1 MNLLLL
7 KQLSILSAIAG
18 ALIGLVASFSYFTFV
33 TCLLILML
41 CVSAVIIV
49 YLKQNEL
56 IGIIN
61 IREGCIFGAIIGFI
75 MPLLRF
81 ALFNMP
87 PIFPTGIAMAFEL
100 ATYGAISGLLLK
112 KDVSNIKKIYFA
124 LIIAMIVG
132 RISWG
137 IVSYILTQ
145 INLEIFITSGF
156 ISAIPG
162 IIIQLLTIPFIV
174 KIVSKHIK

>member
-1 MNLLLL
+1 MNLKKLT
-7 KQLSILSAIAG
+7 LSAFFL
-18 ALIGLVASFSYFTFV
+18 ALGMVLPFLTGQIPQIGSM
-33 TCLLILML
+33 LLPMHFPAFL
-41 CVSAVIIV
+41 CGMICGWQ
-49 YLKQNEL
+49 Y
-56 IGIIN
+56 
-61 IREGCIFGAIIGFI
+61 GAIIGFI

-112 KDVSNIKKIYFA
+112 KDVTNIKKIYFA

-132 RISWG
+132 RIFWG

>member
-1 MNLLLL
+1 MNLKKLT
-7 KQLSILSAIAG
+7 LSAFFL
-18 ALIGLVASFSYFTFV
+18 ALGMVLPFLTGQIPQIGSM
-33 TCLLILML
+33 LLPMHFPAFL
-41 CVSAVIIV
+41 CGMICGWQ
-49 YLKQNEL
+49 Y
-56 IGIIN
+56 
-61 IREGCIFGAIIGFI
+61 GAIIGFI

-112 KDVSNIKKIYFA
+112 KDVTNIKKIYFA
-124 LIIAMIVG
+124 LIIAMIIG

-145 INLEIFITSGF
+145 ISLEIFITSGF

>member
-1 MNLLLL
+1 MNLKKLT
-7 KQLSILSAIAG
+7 LSAFFL
-18 ALIGLVASFSYFTFV
+18 ALGMVLPFLTGQIPQIGSM
-33 TCLLILML
+33 LLPMHFPAFL
-41 CVSAVIIV
+41 CGMICGWQ
-49 YLKQNEL
+49 Y
-56 IGIIN
+56 
-61 IREGCIFGAIIGFI
+61 GAIIGFI

-112 KDVSNIKKIYFA
+112 KDVTNIKKIYFA

-145 INLEIFITSGF
+145 ISLEIFITSGF

>member
-1 MNLLLL
+1 MNLKKLT
-7 KQLSILSAIAG
+7 LSAFFL
-18 ALIGLVASFSYFTFV
+18 ALGMVLPFLTGQIPQIGS
-33 TCLLILML
+33 ML
-41 CVSAVIIV
+41 SPMHFPAFLCGMICGWQ
-49 YLKQNEL
+49 Y
-56 IGIIN
+56 
-61 IREGCIFGAIIGFI
+61 GAIIGFI

-112 KDVSNIKKIYFA
+112 KDVTNIKKIYFA

-145 INLEIFITSGF
+145 ISLEIFITSGF

>member
-1 MNLLLL
+1 MNLKKLT
-7 KQLSILSAIAG
+7 LSALFL
-18 ALIGLVASFSYFTFV
+18 ALGMVLPFLTGQIPQIGSM
-33 TCLLILML
+33 LLPMHFPAFL
-41 CVSAVIIV
+41 CGMICGWQ
-49 YLKQNEL
+49 Y
-56 IGIIN
+56 
-61 IREGCIFGAIIGFI
+61 GAIVGFI

-112 KDVSNIKKIYFA
+112 NDTTNIKKIYFS
-124 LIIAMIVG
+124 LIIAMLVG
-132 RISWG
+132 RVAWG
-137 IVSYILTQ
+137 IISYILTQ
-145 INLEIFITSGF
+145 ISLEIFITSGF

-174 KIVSKHIK
+174 KIVGKYAK

>member
-1 MNLLLL
+1 MNLKKLT
-7 KQLSILSAIAG
+7 LSAFFL
-18 ALIGLVASFSYFTFV
+18 ALGMVLPFLTGQIPQIGSM
-33 TCLLILML
+33 LLPMHFPAFL
-41 CVSAVIIV
+41 CGMICGWQ
-49 YLKQNEL
+49 Y
-56 IGIIN
+56 
-61 IREGCIFGAIIGFI
+61 GAIIGFI

-112 KDVSNIKKIYFA
+112 KDVTNIKKIYFA

>member
-1 MNLLLL
+1 MNLKKLT
-7 KQLSILSAIAG
+7 LSAFFL
-18 ALIGLVASFSYFTFV
+18 ALGMVLPFLTGQIPQIGSM
-33 TCLLILML
+33 LLPMHFPAFL
-41 CVSAVIIV
+41 CGMICGWQ
-49 YLKQNEL
+49 Y
-56 IGIIN
+56 
-61 IREGCIFGAIIGFI
+61 GAIIGFI

-112 KDVSNIKKIYFA
+112 KDVTNIKKIYFA

-145 INLEIFITSGF
+145 ISLEIFITSGF

-174 KIVSKHIK
+174 KIVSKQSSRRNFK

>member
-1 MNLLLL
+1 MNLKKLT
-7 KQLSILSAIAG
+7 LSAFFL
-18 ALIGLVASFSYFTFV
+18 ALGMVLPFLTGQSPQIGSM
-33 TCLLILML
+33 LLPMHFPAFL
-41 CVSAVIIV
+41 CGMICGWQ
-49 YLKQNEL
+49 Y
-56 IGIIN
+56 
-61 IREGCIFGAIIGFI
+61 GAIIGFI

-112 KDVSNIKKIYFA
+112 KDVTNIKKIYFA

-145 INLEIFITSGF
+145 ISLEIFITSGF

>member
-1 MNLLLL
+1 MNLKKLT
-7 KQLSILSAIAG
+7 LSAFFL
-18 ALIGLVASFSYFTFV
+18 ALGMVLPFLTGQIPQIGSM
-33 TCLLILML
+33 LLPMHFPAFL
-41 CVSAVIIV
+41 CGMICGWQ
-49 YLKQNEL
+49 Y
-56 IGIIN
+56 
-61 IREGCIFGAIIGFI
+61 GAIIGFI

-112 KDVSNIKKIYFA
+112 KDVTNIKKIYFA

-145 INLEIFITSGF
+145 ISLEIFITSGF

-162 IIIQLLTIPFIV
+162 IIIQLLTITFIV

>member
-1 MNLLLL
+1 MNLKKLT
-7 KQLSILSAIAG
+7 LSAFFL
-18 ALIGLVASFSYFTFV
+18 ALGMVLPFLTGQIPQIGS
-33 TCLLILML
+33 ML
-41 CVSAVIIV
+41 SPMHFPAFLCGMICGWQ
-49 YLKQNEL
+49 Y
-56 IGIIN
+56 
-61 IREGCIFGAIIGFI
+61 GAIIGFI

-112 KDVSNIKKIYFA
+112 KDVTNIKKIYFA

>member
-1 MNLLLL
+1 MNLKKLT
-7 KQLSILSAIAG
+7 LSAFFL
-18 ALIGLVASFSYFTFV
+18 ALGMVLPFLTGQIPQIGSM
-33 TCLLILML
+33 LLPMHFPAFL
-41 CVSAVIIV
+41 CGMICGWQ
-49 YLKQNEL
+49 Y
-56 IGIIN
+56 
-61 IREGCIFGAIIGFI
+61 GAIIGFI

-112 KDVSNIKKIYFA
+112 KDVTNIKKIYFA

-174 KIVSKHIK
+174 KIVSMHIK

>member
-1 MNLLLL
+1 MNLKKLT
-7 KQLSILSAIAG
+7 LSAFFL
-18 ALIGLVASFSYFTFV
+18 ALGMVLPFLTGQIPQIGSM
-33 TCLLILML
+33 LLPMHFPAFL
-41 CVSAVIIV
+41 CGMICGWQ
-49 YLKQNEL
+49 Y
-56 IGIIN
+56 
-61 IREGCIFGAIIGFI
+61 GAIIGFI

-112 KDVSNIKKIYFA
+112 KDVTNIKKIYFA

-145 INLEIFITSGF
+145 ISLEIFITSGF
-156 ISAIPG
+156 ISTIPG

-174 KIVSKHIK
+174 KIVSKQSSRRNFK

>member
-1 MNLLLL
+1 MNLKKLT
-7 KQLSILSAIAG
+7 LSALFL
-18 ALIGLVASFSYFTFV
+18 ALGMVLPFLTGQIPQIGSM
-33 TCLLILML
+33 LLPMHFPAFL
-41 CVSAVIIV
+41 CGMICGWQ
-49 YLKQNEL
+49 Y
-56 IGIIN
+56 
-61 IREGCIFGAIIGFI
+61 GAIVGFI

-112 KDVSNIKKIYFA
+112 NDTTNIKKIYFS
-124 LIIAMIVG
+124 LIIAMLVG
-132 RISWG
+132 RVAWG
-137 IVSYILTQ
+137 IISYILTQ
-145 INLEIFITSGF
+145 ISLEILITSGF

-174 KIVSKHIK
+174 KIVGKYAK

>member
-1 MNLLLL
+1 MNLKKLT
-7 KQLSILSAIAG
+7 LSAFFL
-18 ALIGLVASFSYFTFV
+18 ALGMVLPFLTGQIPQIGSM
-33 TCLLILML
+33 LLPMHFPAFL
-41 CVSAVIIV
+41 CGMMCGWQ
-49 YLKQNEL
+49 Y
-56 IGIIN
+56 
-61 IREGCIFGAIIGFI
+61 GAIIGFI

-112 KDVSNIKKIYFA
+112 KDVTNIKKIYFA

-145 INLEIFITSGF
+145 ISLEIFITSGF

-162 IIIQLLTIPFIV
+162 IIIQLLTITFIV

>member
-1 MNLLLL
+1 MNLKKLT
-7 KQLSILSAIAG
+7 LSAFFL
-18 ALIGLVASFSYFTFV
+18 ALGMVLPFLTGQIPQIGS
-33 TCLLILML
+33 ML
-41 CVSAVIIV
+41 SPMHFPAFLCGMICGWQ
-49 YLKQNEL
+49 Y
-56 IGIIN
+56 
-61 IREGCIFGAIIGFI
+61 GAIIGFI

-100 ATYGAISGLLLK
+100 ATYGSISGLLLK
-112 KDVSNIKKIYFA
+112 KDVTNIKKIYFA

-145 INLEIFITSGF
+145 ISLEIFITSGF

-174 KIVSKHIK
+174 KIVSKQSSRRNFK